1 MKRLNRGT
9 RRFKTVFINAPLST
23 MAEGKLNMEI
33 DRIVKEIGYRTYLPQ
48 ANIPPGS
55 DVDPLK
61 VLKANIAAV
70 SKSDLVLTVLDKPG
84 LGVAFELGYSVA
96 SKKKVI
102 AFRTDPQ
109 DYLGKVVEGFWQDLP
124 QASKATS
131 FRELK
136 TILRTWVEKS

>member
-1 MKRLNRGT
+1 
-9 RRFKTVFINAPLST
+9 

-70 SKSDLVLTVLDKPG
+70 SKSDLVLTVLVTFFENGSSQEWND
-84 LGVAFELGYSVA
+84 AF
-96 SKKKVI
+96 I
-102 AFRTDPQ
+102 R
-109 DYLGKVVEGFWQDLP
+109 
-124 QASKATS
+124 
-131 FRELK
+131 
-136 TILRTWVEKS
+136 